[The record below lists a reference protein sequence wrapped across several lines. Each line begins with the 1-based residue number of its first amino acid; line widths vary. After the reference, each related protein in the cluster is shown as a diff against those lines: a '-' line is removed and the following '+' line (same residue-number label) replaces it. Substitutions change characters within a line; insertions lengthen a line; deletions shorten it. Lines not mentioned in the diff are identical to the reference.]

1 MPAFAGMT
9 VDVSTACGRVFPLAF
24 VGSLCDRRGS
34 ARLVGSGDV
43 ACRPWGLGP
52 HRCCLQ
58 PSYAQASSL
67 RAAGLG
73 RVTSQPLALVAPT
86 IARIARLRDGR
97 PEAAELAGGYPL
109 RIVRVA
115 PLHDAGI
122 THQRPKPLY
131 GEFFTLWAKIQSHA
145 C

>member
-1 MPAFAGMT
+1 M
-9 VDVSTACGRVFPLAF
+9 
-24 VGSLCDRRGS
+24 
-34 ARLVGSGDV
+34 
-43 ACRPWGLGP
+43 
-52 HRCCLQ
+52 
-58 PSYAQASSL
+58 
-67 RAAGLG
+67 
-73 RVTSQPLALVAPT
+73 TSQPLALVAPT

-122 THQRPKPLY
+122 TFKAKPLQ